1 MGNEFAASRTLVMT
15 VYVFIVLM
23 LTNVQGSAPTN
34 VIDIGTCEVAVPSAI
49 FATILR
55 LIGDTLINAVS

>member
-1 MGNEFAASRTLVMT
+1 VFGGSRTLVVT
-15 VYVFIVLM
+15 VYVAIVLM

-34 VIDIGTCEVAVPSAI
+34 KIDKGTIEVAVPSAI

-55 LIGDTLINAVS
+55 LIGVTLIKDVS